1 MVALIVALIGRLKGT
16 LNVFYSPHRP
26 LKRNPKPILKDSCL
40 CPGHSQVPR
49 SDWDEAP
56 PRRGAE
62 RQLLI
67 RWVGFRGVGWGGVE
81 LAFKFG
87 IQVLPRIYFQFHCV
101 GAFTASCHWGFQ
113 VGP

>member
-1 MVALIVALIGRLKGT
+1 M
-16 LNVFYSPHRP
+16 
-26 LKRNPKPILKDSCL
+26 
-40 CPGHSQVPR
+40 PR

-81 LAFKFG
+81 FAFKFG
-87 IQVLPRIYFQFHCV
+87 IQVLPRIYFQLGLLLLLAIGGFKSGPRLQGFRLECL
-101 GAFTASCHWGFQ
+101 GLIWGLGFRA
-113 VGP
+113 